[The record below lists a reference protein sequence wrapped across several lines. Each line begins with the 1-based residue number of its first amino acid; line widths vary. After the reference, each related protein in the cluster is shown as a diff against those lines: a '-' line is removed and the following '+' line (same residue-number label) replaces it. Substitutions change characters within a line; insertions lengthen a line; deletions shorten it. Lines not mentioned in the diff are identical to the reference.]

1 MDQKDFTAKAAAMLL
16 VALLVVAA
24 AIRLWQLDRPALWED
39 DFFNLDRGLMDL
51 GGMFHAQ
58 KYSGHTETFH
68 DYQPPL
74 YYGLLHVALAISKST
89 LAARLVSFSAGM
101 LALFGL
107 YKAGGSLFGGRA
119 GLFALMLAALSLFH
133 IDSSR
138 SIKTYSVYFCASVW
152 AVYFLN
158 EALKHR
164 GFRLWGAYVPCAAA
178 MVYSSFM
185 GVPSLAGQLTFG
197 AIMLGWDC
205 AKGKPGWKSGMA
217 GFVGASLAVFV
228 ICLPWVEAVTFIRE
242 MFYNPG
248 VDPLASLS
256 LAKARELV
264 EGFLN
269 HVFAVP
275 PWLWAGLP
283 LLLMAGICAALA
295 GGALKSA
302 GLLLLWAGLP
312 ALTVLTSKT
321 EMNAVL
327 STRHFFNVYGLFIL
341 FGGYGADALSRLFFG
356 KLFRAG
362 IGFASLAF
370 GSALCAGVSIYGLLM
385 LPQYYPRSISFDR
398 DFYYWL
404 YANHGMAEALDVQG
418 WKRSTKRFAGKWYLP
433 GLFESAGDMSAPIYR
448 RMMVVE
454 NSFGKDAPKGV
465 PQSLWQERF
474 ALGPFGGGASLVG
487 MINRS
492 PMVVTPDK
500 EGNFLYSDDYS
511 GFAIHRDAFSLQNA
525 STDTRLGVLLPSS
538 WAEPGA
544 VTYRFVMPQSVEA
557 LQVEA
562 FLRGVLYKRHPASP
576 SKAALEVWAGSKPDT
591 LQLAGAISFDD
602 FSGKI
607 AQGCEALEEVPL
619 YGACSRMVKQWDITG
634 FVGDGR
640 DFYVSVR
647 LLPGQ
652 EEGYLFADDFELK
665 VRTRPGNFSKEYAL
679 GLELANLLSN
689 NRVQPW
695 QPGAAALDGL
705 FAFAAKEGLVQPGL
719 ALGSPG
725 ELREFKERYP
735 ELMPVHVLKDD
746 SGESVAYF
754 YDLPLRLSE
763 REPGFTMTSSREFE
777 TRGVILSGRMHVPS
791 LLMADQKVD
800 IPIVA
805 PAGSTLMLNPGGRGM
820 LIWSPDFSKDVF
832 DKLDFNSS
840 ENLRPTPD
848 ADNDGGLTC
857 REERPCYFT
866 ARFVSALPVKRV
878 RLEWYPRVVAD
889 PTGKNMVRLSY
900 STDDGKTFKQ
910 LERYI
915 GEGSGKWS
923 ETFKKHAATIN
934 FNVPINHFML
944 KAELTGEDAQLW
956 SHRRAVDKMWA
967 EFDLDARSV
976 KSFQIPEGRF
986 RLGLADPS
994 GNDMIVRLRD
1004 KPVPIFDSIKDWR

>member
-1 MDQKDFTAKAAAMLL
+1 MNQNNFTAKAAAILL
-16 VALLVVAA
+16 VTLLVVAA
-24 AIRLWQLDRPALWED
+24 TLRIWQLDRPALWED
-39 DFFNLDRGLMDL
+39 DYFNLDRGLMSL
-51 GGMFHAQ
+51 GAMFHAQ
-58 KYSGHTETFH
+58 KYSGPTDTFH

-74 YYGLLHVALAISKST
+74 YYGLLHAALALSKST
-89 LAARLVSFSAGM
+89 LAARLVSFSLGM

-158 EALKHR
+158 EALR
-164 GFRLWGAYVPCAAA
+164 RRTFRLWAAYVPCAAA

-185 GVPSLAGQLTFG
+185 GVPGLAGQLLFG
-197 AIMLGWDC
+197 AIVLGWDC
-205 AKGKPGWKSGMA
+205 VKGKPGWKSGTV
-217 GFVGASLAVFV
+217 GFIGASLTVLV
-228 ICLPWVEAVTFIRE
+228 ICLPWVGAVTFIRE

-256 LAKARELV
+256 LAKVGELA

-269 HVFAVP
+269 HVFAMP

-283 LLLMAGICAALA
+283 LLAAAGVCAATT

-302 GLLLLWAGLP
+302 GLLFLWAGLP
-312 ALTVLTSKT
+312 AVAVLTSKT

-327 STRHFFNVYGLFIL
+327 STRHFFNVYGLLIL
-341 FGGYGADALSRLFFG
+341 FGGYGADAISRLLFG

-362 IGFASLAF
+362 TGFASLVF
-370 GSALCAGVSIYGLLM
+370 GTALCLGVSVYGLFM
-385 LPQYYPRSISFDR
+385 LPQYYQRSISFDR

-404 YANHGMAEALDVQG
+404 YGRHGMAETLDVQG

-433 GLFESAGDMSAPIYR
+433 GLFVSAGDMFTPAYR
-448 RMMVVE
+448 RMLVVE
-454 NSFGKDAPKGV
+454 NSFGKGSPTGV
-465 PQSLWQERF
+465 PQTLWHERF

-487 MINRS
+487 MVNRS
-492 PMVVTPDK
+492 PLVVAPDK
-500 EGNFLYSDDYS
+500 EGSFVYSDDYS
-511 GFAIHRDAFSLQNA
+511 GFAIHQDAFSLQNA
-525 STDTRLGVLLPSS
+525 STDTRLGVLIPSS
-538 WAEPGA
+538 WAKPGTA
-544 VTYRFVMPQSVEA
+544 TYRFALPQSVET

-562 FLRGVLYKRHPASP
+562 LLRGVLYKRHPASP
-576 SKAALEVWAGSKPDT
+576 SKAALEVWAGPNPEAFK
-591 LQLAGAISFDD
+591 LVGVISIDD
-602 FSGKI
+602 FTGQTV
-607 AQGCEALEEVPL
+607 QGCESLEEVPL
-619 YGACSRMVKQWDITG
+619 YGACSRMAKQWDITSL
-634 FVGDGR
+634 VGNGR

-647 LLPGQ
+647 LLPGE
-652 EEGYLFADDFELK
+652 EEGYLFADDFGLK
-665 VRTRPGNFSKEYAL
+665 VRTRSGSFSKEDARW
-679 GLELANLLSN
+679 LELSNLLSN

-705 FAFAAKEGLVQPGL
+705 FAFAARDELVRPEL
-719 ALGSPG
+719 PLGSPVD
-725 ELREFKERYP
+725 LLEFQTRYP

-746 SGESVAYF
+746 TGAPAVF
-754 YDLPLRLSE
+754 FFDLPLRLSPRDPE
-763 REPGFTMTSSREFE
+763 FAMTSLRPFDSRGL
-777 TRGVILSGRMHVPS
+777 TLSGRLHVPS
-791 LLMADQKVD
+791 LLVADQRVD

-832 DKLDFNSS
+832 DKLDFSSS

-857 REERPCYFT
+857 REERPCHFT
-866 ARFVSALPVKRV
+866 ARFVSAFPVKRV

-915 GEGSGKWS
+915 GEGSGNWS
-923 ETFKKHAATIN
+923 ETFKKHATTLY
-934 FNVPINHFML
+934 FNTPVNHFML

-956 SHRRAVDKMWA
+956 SHRRVVDKMWA
-967 EFDLDARSV
+967 EFDLDARSL
-976 KSFQIPEGRF
+976 KPFQIPEGQF
-986 RLGLADPS
+986 RLGLIDPS
-994 GNDMIVRLRD
+994 VNDVTLRLQD